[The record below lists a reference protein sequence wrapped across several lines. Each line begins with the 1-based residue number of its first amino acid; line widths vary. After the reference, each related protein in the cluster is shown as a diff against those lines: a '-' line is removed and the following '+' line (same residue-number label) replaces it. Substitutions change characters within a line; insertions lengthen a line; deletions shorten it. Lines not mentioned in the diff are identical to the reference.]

1 MAKKPISYY
10 YTPGRYFPPGRGDIS
25 AQMSD
30 DCTAA
35 LELLE
40 DAVVRVAP
48 YGGPG
53 SYQNIYNEAAFDDP
67 SYMMDIEEMGRD
79 ERLTLEFSLPRAAH
93 RVVKYCLPRGFRD

>member
-1 MAKKPISYY
+1 MADEPISYY
-10 YTPGRYFPPGRGDIS
+10 YKPGGRLHRAGRGEIS
-25 AQMSD
+25 AQVSD

-48 YGGPG
+48 YGGPTRW
-53 SYQNIYNEAAFDDP
+53 QNEWRDIDDP

-93 RVVKYCLPRGFRD
+93 RVVKYCLPRGVRD